1 MQTESENTVQHRKII
16 HIDMDAFYAA
26 VEVRD
31 NPDLKGKPVVVGGK
45 PDSRGVVSTCSYEA
59 RKYGIHSAMPCI
71 QAYRLCPR
79 AIFLPPNF
87 PKYKAVS
94 KQIREIFFQYTD
106 LIEPMS
112 LDEAFL
118 DVTKNKKNIPYATE
132 IAKEIKEKIFQK
144 TMLTASAGVSFNKF
158 LAKVASDY
166 KKPDGLTVITPRNAD
181 QFINRLP
188 IRKFFGVGK
197 ITEKK
202 MVKHGII
209 TGWDLKQKSLQYL
222 VTNFGKMGNY
232 FYQIAHNLDNS
243 PVNPHR
249 IRKSIG
255 TERTFAKDINDL
267 KTIQKYIQKFAD
279 EISTWLKKNKKKAK
293 TITLKVKYYDFIQ
306 VTRSI
311 TLSFYCDEAS
321 TILHNALALLN
332 KTDAGQKKIRLLGIS
347 LSNLS

>member
-1 MQTESENTVQHRKII
+1 MQTGSESKVQYRKII

-31 NPDLKGKPVVVGGK
+31 NPDLKGKPVVIGGK

-71 QAYRLCPR
+71 QAYRLCPQ
-79 AIFLPPNF
+79 AIFLLPNF
-87 PKYKAVS
+87 SKYKTVS
-94 KQIREIFFQYTD
+94 QQIREIFFQYTD
-106 LIEPMS
+106 LVEPMS

-144 TMLTASAGVSFNKF
+144 TLLTASAGVSFNKF

-166 KKPDGLTVITPRNAD
+166 KKPDGLTVITPKNAD

-197 ITEKK
+197 VTEKK
-202 MVKHGII
+202 MVNLGIKN
-209 TGWDLKQKSLQYL
+209 GWDLKQKSLQYL
-222 VTNFGKMGNY
+222 VANFGKNGNY
-232 FYQIAHNLDNS
+232 FYQIAHCLDNR

-255 TERTFAKDINDL
+255 TERTFVQDINDL
-267 KTIQKYIQKFAD
+267 KTMQEYIQKFAD
-279 EISTWLKKNKKKAK
+279 EISTWLKKHQKKAK

-332 KTDAGQKKIRLLGIS
+332 KTEAGQKKIRLLGIS

>member
-1 MQTESENTVQHRKII
+1 MQKGSEQVVQYRKII

-31 NPDLKGKPVVVGGK
+31 NPDLNGKPVVVGGK
-45 PDSRGVVSTCSYEA
+45 PNSRGVVSTCSYEA
-59 RKYGIHSAMPCI
+59 RKIGIHSAMPCI
-71 QAYRLCPR
+71 QAYRLCPQ

-87 PKYKAVS
+87 SKYKAVS
-94 KQIREIFFQYTD
+94 QQIREIFFQYTD
-106 LIEPMS
+106 LVEPMS

-144 TMLTASAGVSFNKF
+144 TRLTASAGVSFNKF

-166 KKPDGLTVITPRNAD
+166 KKPNGLTVITPRNAD
-181 QFINRLP
+181 QFINKLL

-197 ITEKK
+197 VTEKK
-202 MVKHGII
+202 MVKLGIK
-209 TGWDLKQKSLQYL
+209 TGWDLKQKNLQYL
-222 VTNFGKMGNY
+222 TANFGKNGNY
-232 FYQIAHNLDNS
+232 FYQIAHSLDNR

-255 TERTFAKDINDL
+255 TERTFARDINDL
-267 KTIQKYIQKFAD
+267 KIMQEYIQKFAD
-279 EISTWLKKNKKKAK
+279 EISTWLKKHQKKAK
-293 TITLKVKYYDFIQ
+293 TITLKVKYYNFIQ

-332 KTDAGQKKIRLLGIS
+332 KTEAGQKKIRLVGIS